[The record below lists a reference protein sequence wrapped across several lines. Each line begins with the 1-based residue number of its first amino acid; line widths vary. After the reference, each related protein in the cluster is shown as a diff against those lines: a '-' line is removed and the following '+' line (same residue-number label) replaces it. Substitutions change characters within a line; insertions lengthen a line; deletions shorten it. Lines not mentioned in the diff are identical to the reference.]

1 MLQIRTTIEGK
12 YKYLDLYQNEPV
24 NLSLSFAELQDITR
38 KNSNFSQSFNLPGS
52 KLNNQLF
59 NFFYDINAIPTNFD
73 PNNKFDAVLM
83 WDGYEIMQGHIRL
96 NSVSIA
102 KGEIIYSVTFYNQI
116 GNLMANIGD
125 KFLFELNLSGISHPY
140 SGAVILE
147 SQLDPNLFPLTGTT
161 NYSYQNGK
169 TFWGLYNIGYEYY
182 DSNGQQLVNFDTT
195 PLVQFTPSS
204 ATTTGIQYNPILPY
218 FDFSGTPLN
227 DYYFKPT
234 IQVRELYSQ
243 ILADAGYELESNFM
257 DTAYFKR
264 FYVPQ
269 KFLDETIY
277 PKNALAACYTFTN
290 AVINTD
296 PSTPQW
302 VNPISGVTCND
313 LGFTGT
319 TTGIT
324 INEEFSDTY
333 QYRFTF
339 TVNPTQECDYSLAEY
354 PYAVLYFYDGITTE
368 VIYSNTFCDNT
379 PTTVSVDRSL
389 IITGTSTFGF
399 FFLGEYSN
407 ITNYNQ
413 QIINPPRFIPT
424 GSTIDYAAEFPANDY
439 KQIDFITSINKYFN
453 MIVVPNPESP
463 ERLIVEPI
471 VDYIGKGRVLDW
483 TTKVDFS
490 QTQNLVPTS
499 ALVNGTLEFEFKKDQ
514 DYANDDFFKQANRV
528 FGSDKFNLGLQ
539 YKNETTKFDTM
550 FSSPIDITVDNSYVP
565 LITVSSMSKL
575 QTVDQSGTTI
585 QTFRPFKI
593 LPKLIFRGLTLP
605 NDNYGFIGGTG
616 TTTGSSSCTSGITFT
631 TNIAAPFYYDDCFGV
646 QQVLYASAG
655 SNTIPGCASP
665 SSVRAPLI
673 LFPYPIYSITNTG
686 TTCGTVVEDSKYQY
700 YYIEES
706 QMDRFQN
713 LNRFTTYP
721 FNYNNF
727 SHYCNYRGEDRT
739 NVTAREFLF
748 ESEDLYDI
756 YYKPYVDDL
765 ISEENKIYN
774 CKIYLYPQ
782 DIQGLRWNEKIL
794 INNTYFRIN
803 KINNFNILEPSIC
816 DLELVKLTREY
827 EGHRVLYYDLTPCS
841 GGTVL
846 HSNSDLM
853 YHLYAYAGNYVTL
866 FREDLTPLGC
876 HQVSI
881 GAYDV
886 NDTYEHYW
894 LSSGFTF
901 NGVDVFADCG
911 CSGRTQFDV
920 VQQQPITQTFFYYIG
935 YECDTNTPYTFYST
949 ATDLD
954 TTGLVYK
961 IDDPSPIVNSVCVTG
976 VTSTFIQPTN
986 YTNIDQFATCFE
998 CNPVYDADARVY
1010 LEAVT
1015 AAGGTL
1021 NLTISGATNQLFL
1034 DLKADGIYSKMRS
1047 FYPMIGGT
1055 SASIGIDAYDPGTG
1069 SDITWVGGWTF
1080 NASGATSNG
1089 TNAYGNTNV
1098 FVSAL
1103 TINNMHQ
1110 SVYMLNNTVLTG
1122 TGANYIGAA
1131 GASGPKYFVIG
1142 QDGTPREF
1150 YGVSENAR
1158 STTNVPL
1165 PQGQYLISSTAST
1178 MQNLYRNGS
1187 LRFSGSSSPTATIN
1201 HQIYLAAMNNSG
1213 TPIQY
1218 YANQYAFVTIG
1229 QGLNATEISNLYT
1242 TINDFNTSLG
1252 RNV

>member
-1 MLQIRTTIEGK
+1 MLQIRTTIEGEF
-12 YKYLDLYQNEPV
+12 KYLDLYQNEPV
-24 NLSLSFAELQDITR
+24 NLSLSFAELQDITK

-96 NSVSIA
+96 NGVSIA
-102 KGEIIYSVTFYNQI
+102 NGEIIYSVTFYNQI
-116 GNLMANIGD
+116 GDLMANIGD

-147 SQLDPNLFPLTGTT
+147 SQIDPNLFPITGTT

-195 PLVQFTPSS
+195 PLVQFTPFSS
-204 ATTTGIQYNPILPY
+204 TTTGIQYNPILPY
-218 FDFSGTPLN
+218 FDYSGTPLN

-243 ILADAGYELESNFM
+243 ILADAGYELQSDFM
-257 DTAYFKR
+257 DTAYFKN

-277 PKNALAACYTFTN
+277 PKNALPACYTFTN

-324 INEEFSDTY
+324 INEEFADTY

-339 TVNPTQECDYSLAEY
+339 TVNPTQECDYGLAEY

-399 FFLGEYSN
+399 FFLGDYSN
-407 ITNYNQ
+407 ITNYGQ

-424 GSTIDYAAEFPANDY
+424 GSTIDYAAEFPTNDY

-453 MIVVPNPESP
+453 MIVVPNPEAP
-463 ERLIVEPI
+463 QRLIVEPI

-490 QTQNLVPTS
+490 QTQNLIPTS

-514 DYANDDFFKQANRV
+514 DYANDDFFTQANRV

-539 YKNETTKFDTM
+539 YKNETTKFNTM
-550 FSSPIDITVDNSYVP
+550 FSSPIDITVNNSYVP

-575 QTVDQSGTTI
+575 QTVDQSGTTL

-605 NDNYGFIGGTG
+605 NDNYGYIGGTG

-631 TNIAAPFYYDDCFGV
+631 TNISAPFYYDDCFGV
-646 QQVLYASAG
+646 QQVYYASAG
-655 SNTIPGCASP
+655 SNTIPGCADP
-665 SSVRAPLI
+665 SSVRPPLI
-673 LFPYPIYSITNTG
+673 LFPYPVYSITNSG
-686 TTCGTVVEDSKYQY
+686 TTCGTVTEPSKYQY
-700 YYIEES
+700 YYIEEA

-765 ISEENKIYN
+765 ISEENKIYS

-782 DIQGLRWNEKIL
+782 DIQGLRWNERIL

-881 GAYDV
+881 GAYDP

-894 LSSGFTF
+894 LGSGFTF
-901 NGVDVFADCG
+901 NGVNAYSDCG
-911 CSGRTQFDV
+911 CTGRTQFDV
-920 VQQQPITQTFFYYIG
+920 VQEQPITQTFFYYIG
-935 YECDTNTPYTFYST
+935 YECDSNNPYTFYST
-949 ATDLD
+949 STDLD
-954 TTGLVYK
+954 TTGLVYR
-961 IDDPSPIVNSVCVTG
+961 IENPSLGSILCVTG
-976 VTSTFIQPTN
+976 VTATFVQATN
-986 YTNIDQFATCFE
+986 YTNTNQYANCLDCSGAFD
-998 CNPVYDADARVY
+998 PDAEVY
-1010 LEAVT
+1010 LNALV

-1021 NLTISGATNQLFL
+1021 NTTISGATNQLFL

-1047 FYPMIGGT
+1047 FYPMLGGT
-1055 SASIGIDAYDPGTG
+1055 SSSVGIDAYDPGTG

-1098 FVSAL
+1098 YVSAL
-1103 TINNMHQ
+1103 TINNLHQ
-1110 SVYMLNNTVLTG
+1110 SVYMLNNVVLTG
-1122 TGANYIGAA
+1122 TAGNYIGAA
-1131 GASGPKYFVIG
+1131 GSAGPKYFVIA
-1142 QDGTPREF
+1142 QEGTPREY
-1150 YGVSENAR
+1150 YGLSDNGR

-1165 PQGQYLISSTAST
+1165 PRGQYLISSTAST
-1178 MQNLYRNGS
+1178 MQNLYRNGT
-1187 LRFSGSSSPTATIN
+1187 LRFSGSSSATGTIN
-1201 HQIYLAAMNNSG
+1201 HKIYIAAMNNSG

>member
-1 MLQIRTTIEGK
+1 MLQIRTTIEGQF
-12 YKYLDLYQNEPV
+12 KYLDLYQNEPV
-24 NLSLSFAELQDITR
+24 NLSLSFAELQDITK

-96 NSVSIA
+96 NGVSIA
-102 KGEIIYSVTFYNQI
+102 NGEIIYSVTFYNQI
-116 GNLMANIGD
+116 GDLMANIGD

-161 NYSYQNGK
+161 DYSYQNGK

-277 PKNALAACYTFTN
+277 PKNALPACYTFTN

-313 LGFTGT
+313 LGFSGT

-324 INEEFSDTY
+324 INEEFAEQY

-424 GSTIDYAAEFPANDY
+424 GSTIDYAAEFPTNDY

-463 ERLIVEPI
+463 QRLIVEPI
-471 VDYIGKGRVLDW
+471 VDYIGKGRTLDW

-490 QTQNLVPTS
+490 QTQNLIPTS

-550 FSSPIDITVDNSYVP
+550 FSSPIDITVDNAYVP

-646 QQVLYASAG
+646 QQVYYASAG
-655 SNTIPGCASP
+655 SNTIPGCADP
-665 SSVRAPLI
+665 SSVRPPLI
-673 LFPYPIYSITNTG
+673 LFPYPVYSITNSG
-686 TTCGTVVEDSKYQY
+686 TTCGTVVEPSKYQY
-700 YYIEES
+700 YYIEEA
-706 QMDRFQN
+706 QLDRFQN

-765 ISEENKIYN
+765 TSEENKIYN

-816 DLELVKLTREY
+816 DLELVKLTRDY

-841 GGTVL
+841 GGTTL

-866 FREDLTPLGC
+866 FRDDLTPLGC
-876 HQVSI
+876 HEVSI
-881 GAYDV
+881 GTYNP

-894 LSSGFTF
+894 LGSGFTF
-901 NGVDVFADCG
+901 NGVNVYDNCG
-911 CSGRTQFDV
+911 CSAKTQFDV
-920 VQQQPITQTFFYYIG
+920 VQEQPVTQILFYYNG
-935 YECDTNTPYTFYST
+935 VECSSGGTYTFSST
-949 ATDLD
+949 QSDLD
-954 TTGLVYK
+954 TTGLVYQIRNTLTSDVK
-961 IDDPSPIVNSVCVTG
+961 CMSA
-976 VTSTFIQPTN
+976 VTST
-986 YTNIDQFATCFE
+986 YTQIAQWEKIADFSDCFF
-998 CNPVYDADARVY
+998 CNPVYDPDAQVY

-1021 NLTISGATNQLFL
+1021 NQTISGATNQLFI
-1034 DLKADGIYSKMRS
+1034 DLKGQGLYSKMRS

-1055 SASIGIDAYDPGTG
+1055 SASIAIDAYDPGTG
-1069 SDITWVGGWTF
+1069 SDITWSGGWTF

-1089 TNAYGNTNV
+1089 TNAYGDTNV
-1098 FVSAL
+1098 LSSVL
-1103 TINNMHQ
+1103 TLNDLHL
-1110 SVYMLNNTVLTG
+1110 SVYMLNNTVYTG
-1122 TGANYIGAA
+1122 SGKTYIGA
-1131 GASGPKYFVIG
+1131 SNSTQYNVIA
-1142 QDGTPREF
+1142 QEGTPREF
-1150 YGVSENAR
+1150 YGVS
-1158 STTNVPL
+1158 SSGGITTTGSPL
-1165 PQGQYLISSTAST
+1165 PQGMYCISTTANTS
-1178 MQNLYRNGS
+1178 QNLYRNGTLRTNNTGSAVAAINRS
-1187 LRFSGSSSPTATIN
+1187 LYIG
-1201 HQIYLAAMNNSG
+1201 AMNNNG
-1213 TPIQY
+1213 TAIQY
-1218 YANQYAFVTIG
+1218 YDNTFSFVTIG
-1229 QGLNATEISNLYT
+1229 AGLNQTQVTNLYNIIQT
-1242 TINDFNTSLG
+1242 FNTTLN
-1252 RNV
+1252 REV

>member
-1 MLQIRTTIEGK
+1 MLQIRTTIEGQ

-24 NLSLSFAELQDITR
+24 NLSLSFAELQDITT

-96 NSVSIA
+96 NGVSIA
-102 KGEIIYSVTFYNQI
+102 NGEIIYSVTFYNQI
-116 GNLMANIGD
+116 GDLMANIGD

-182 DSNGQQLVNFDTT
+182 ESNGQQLVNFDTT

-243 ILADAGYELESNFM
+243 ILADAGYELESAFM

-302 VNPISGVTCND
+302 ANPISGVTCND

-324 INEEFSDTY
+324 INEEFADTY

-339 TVNPTQECDYSLAEY
+339 TVGPSQECDYDLSIF

-399 FFLGEYSN
+399 YFLGDYTTISGY
-407 ITNYNQ
+407 TQ

-471 VDYIGKGRVLDW
+471 VDYIGKGRTLDW

-490 QTQNLVPTS
+490 QTQNLIPTS

-539 YKNETTKFDTM
+539 YKNQTTKFDTM

-605 NDNYGFIGGTG
+605 NDNYGYIGGTG
-616 TTTGSSSCTSGITFT
+616 TTSGSSSCTSGITFT

-655 SNTIPGCASP
+655 SNTIPDCANP
-665 SSVRAPLI
+665 TSVRPPLI
-673 LFPYPIYSITNTG
+673 LFPYPVYSITNSG
-686 TTCGTVVEDSKYQY
+686 TTCGSVTEPSKYQY

-727 SHYCNYRGEDRT
+727 SHYINYRGEDRT

-765 ISEENKIYN
+765 TSEENKIYN

-911 CSGRTQFDV
+911 CSGRTEFDV
-920 VQQQPITQTFFYYIG
+920 VQEQPVTQTFFYYIG
-935 YECDTNTPYTFYST
+935 YECNTNTSYVFTSLS
-949 ATDLD
+949 TDLD

-961 IDDPSPIVNSVCVTG
+961 IEDPSSILAPICVTG
-976 VTSTFIQPTN
+976 VTSTFIQATN
-986 YTNIDQFATCFE
+986 YSNINQYTTCFE
-998 CNPVYDADARVY
+998 CGGTFDPDAEVY
-1010 LEAVT
+1010 LNAVV
-1015 AAGGTL
+1015 AAGGSV
-1021 NLTISGATNQLFL
+1021 NSAQSGYTNTLFL

-1047 FYPMIGGT
+1047 FYPMLGGT

-1069 SDITWVGGWTF
+1069 SDITWNGGWTF

-1089 TNAYGNTNV
+1089 SNAYGNTNV
-1098 FVSAL
+1098 YVSAL
-1103 TINNMHQ
+1103 TIDNMHQ

-1122 TGANYIGAA
+1122 TGANYIGASA
-1131 GASGPKYFVIG
+1131 GGKYFVIA
-1142 QDGTPREF
+1142 QDGTPREY
-1150 YGVSENAR
+1150 YGLSDNGR

-1165 PQGQYLISSTAST
+1165 PRGQYLISSTAST
-1178 MQNLYRNGS
+1178 MANLYRNGT
-1187 LRFSGSSSPTATIN
+1187 LRSSGGSSPTGTIN
-1201 HQIYLAAMNNSG
+1201 HQIYIAAMNNAG

-1218 YANQYAFVTIG
+1218 YANQFAFVTIG